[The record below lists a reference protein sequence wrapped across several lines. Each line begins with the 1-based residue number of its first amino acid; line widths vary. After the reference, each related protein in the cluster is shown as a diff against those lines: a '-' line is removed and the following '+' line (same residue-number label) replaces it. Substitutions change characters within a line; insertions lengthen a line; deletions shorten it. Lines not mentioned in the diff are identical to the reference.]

1 MGLPGPC
8 PPQLLHISQPG
19 RHDPNGVKA
28 QLTQNETPALPP
40 LGALGGH
47 SFLSSQFS
55 VGDTDEGRERKS
67 WPCSGLTTWLPTP
80 QTPSP
85 KAGEHATVPSPL
97 RLLIPTEEGDSVRI
111 CIRRCTTYSTFLF
124 LLPSASEANLLQYSE
139 EACLPQLWH
148 CLVNGCVRPLLAP
161 SPKTGHRGYFRC
173 FRLTKEVFTAF
184 QHLQDCLG
192 EPKDVAFLCQIGYA
206 FVILM
211 NTGRYNSLRKNV
223 IFIVYFVTG
232 FFLYIMFSNF
242 THMVAYY

>member
-8 PPQLLHISQPG
+8 PPQLLHISQSG

-80 QTPSP
+80 QAPSP
-85 KAGEHATVPSPL
+85 KAGNMPRFPALFVSLSRL
-97 RLLIPTEEGDSVRI
+97 RGGDSVRI

-124 LLPSASEANLLQYSE
+124 LLPSASEANLLQYS
-139 EACLPQLWH
+139 AAVCLPQLRH

-161 SPKTGHRGYFRC
+161 SPRTGHRGYFRC
-173 FRLTKEVFTAF
+173 FGLTKEVFTAF
-184 QHLQDCLG
+184 QHLQGCLG
-192 EPKDVAFLCQIGYA
+192 EPKDVASLCQIGYA
-206 FVILM
+206 FVILI
-211 NTGRYNSLRKNV
+211 NTGRYNSLRKK
-223 IFIVYFVTG
+223 
-232 FFLYIMFSNF
+232 M
-242 THMVAYY
+242 